1 MGAILGPLHRTPNK
15 CKAVLACI
23 EVPGYL
29 VLKKWA
35 QMIPVKDVGFSED
48 GQSVMFG
55 REGEENVRAM
65 YPPNASSRMMEE
77 TGLSGAVWILRR
89 ER

>member
-1 MGAILGPLHRTPNK
+1 
-15 CKAVLACI
+15 
-23 EVPGYL
+23 
-29 VLKKWA
+29 
-35 QMIPVKDVGFSED
+35 MIPVKNVGFSED

-55 REGEENVRAM
+55 REEENVRVM
-65 YPPNASSRMMEE
+65 YSPNASSGMMEE